1 MFAQLLASEG
11 FETVEE
17 IAYVDAIEL
26 ASIEGLNDEI
36 AEELQARAV
45 EFLER
50 QIAELDAK
58 RKELG
63 VADDLVAAPGFGAR
77 SLIGLQMAVTL
88 GEKGIKTLED
98 FAGLV
103 GDDIR
108 GYFET
113 KNGERV
119 REPGV
124 LEEYQLTQEQADAL
138 VLNARIAAGWI
149 EAPEE
154 PAEPETKPAEGDADD
169 VASVFP
175 DRS

>member
-1 MFAQLLASEG
+1 M
-11 FETVEE
+11 
-17 IAYVDAIEL
+17 
-26 ASIEGLNDEI
+26 
-36 AEELQARAV
+36 
-45 EFLER
+45 
-50 QIAELDAK
+50 
-58 RKELG
+58 
-63 VADDLVAAPGFGAR
+63 LVA
-77 SLIGLQMAVTL
+77 L
-88 GEKGIKTLED
+88 GEKDVKTLED

-124 LEEYQLTQEQADAL
+124 LESFALTQEQADAL

-149 EAPEE
+149 EAPPEPE
-154 PAEPETKPAEGDADD
+154 PAPPLTEGDAGYAD
-169 VASVFP
+169 SVFP

>member
-17 IAYVDAIEL
+17 IAYVDTIEL
-26 ASIEGLNDEI
+26 AAIEGLNDEI
-36 AEELQARAV
+36 AEELQARAQDYLDK
-45 EFLER
+45 FA
-50 QIAELDAK
+50 AELEAK
-58 RKELG
+58 RVELG
-63 VADDLVAAPGFGAR
+63 VEDALKKVPGLTPQMLVA
-77 SLIGLQMAVTL
+77 L
-88 GEKGIKTLED
+88 GEKGVKTLDD

-124 LEEYQLTQEQADAL
+124 LESFQLTQEQADAL

-149 EAPEE
+149 EAP
-154 PAEPETKPAEGDADD
+154 PEPEAVEEEAGEADD
-169 VASVFP
+169 LSNVF
-175 DRS
+175 RK

>member
-1 MFAQLLASEG
+1 ML
-11 FETVEE
+11 
-17 IAYVDAIEL
+17 
-26 ASIEGLNDEI
+26 
-36 AEELQARAV
+36 
-45 EFLER
+45 
-50 QIAELDAK
+50 
-58 RKELG
+58 
-63 VADDLVAAPGFGAR
+63 
-77 SLIGLQMAVTL
+77 VTL
-88 GEKGIKTLED
+88 GEKGVKTLED

-124 LEEYQLTQEQADAL
+124 LEQYALTQEQADAL

-149 EAPEE
+149 EAPPEE
-154 PAEPETKPAEGDADD
+154 PEPEAVQGDADD